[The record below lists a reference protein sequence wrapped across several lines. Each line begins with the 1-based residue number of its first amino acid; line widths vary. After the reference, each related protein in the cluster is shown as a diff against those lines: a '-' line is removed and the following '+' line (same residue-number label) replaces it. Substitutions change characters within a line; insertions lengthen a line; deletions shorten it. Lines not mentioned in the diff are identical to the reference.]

1 MENRVT
7 AQKTAP
13 TFDAS
18 NPLLVQFLEEPA
30 LIAEDAQ
37 HTFTTYLALG
47 YQTLSAEMRRNDGQI
62 VLGDAAGDE
71 DFWNEESW
79 QAKFRPYVVRDGILR
94 VPVQGVM
101 LNKFPYQLGAWAT
114 GYEYIQAAIE
124 RGLGDAEVK
133 GIALDVDS
141 PGGSASG
148 CFELSDFIAAAN
160 KVKPI
165 HAFVDDSA
173 YSAAYALSSG
183 AGEISATKG
192 SGVGSIGVVTMHAD
206 YSGFLDA
213 AGIKVTFIFAGRHK
227 VDGNPYEPLTDS
239 AKNRIQKRID
249 ALYSDFVSL
258 VARNRGLDEKAVRDT
273 EALTYPAP
281 DGLNLGLIDQI
292 MPTKEAMQKFSSKMN
307 DNQGDYY
314 MSDNEKK
321 FTAEEQSKAVETA
334 RAEGVAEGVAEGT
347 KAGATAER
355 ARISAIVNHAEA
367 KGREAAAQSMALDTD
382 LSADQAGAVLAKLP
396 ATATESK
403 ATVKTEKSPFVAAM
417 DTSDNPNLGTV
428 SEDKVKA
435 EEDDA
440 SARIV
445 KAFKG
450 E

>member
-1 MENRVT
+1 
-7 AQKTAP
+7 
-13 TFDAS
+13 
-18 NPLLVQFLEEPA
+18 
-30 LIAEDAQ
+30 
-37 HTFTTYLALG
+37 
-47 YQTLSAEMRRNDGQI
+47 
-62 VLGDAAGDE
+62 
-71 DFWNEESW
+71 
-79 QAKFRPYVVRDGILR
+79 
-94 VPVQGVM
+94 
-101 LNKFPYQLGAWAT
+101 
-114 GYEYIQAAIE
+114 
-124 RGLGDAEVK
+124 
-133 GIALDVDS
+133 
-141 PGGSASG
+141 
-148 CFELSDFIAAAN
+148 
-160 KVKPI
+160 
-165 HAFVDDSA
+165 
-173 YSAAYALSSG
+173 
-183 AGEISATKG
+183 
-192 SGVGSIGVVTMHAD
+192 
-206 YSGFLDA
+206 
-213 AGIKVTFIFAGRHK
+213 
-227 VDGNPYEPLTDS
+227 
-239 AKNRIQKRID
+239 
-249 ALYSDFVSL
+249 
-258 VARNRGLDEKAVRDT
+258 
-273 EALTYPAP
+273 
-281 DGLNLGLIDQI
+281 LIDQI

-334 RAEGVAEGVAEGT
+334 RAEGVAEGT

-355 ARISAIVNHAEA
+355 ARISAIMNHAEA